1 MVARVSLDDPRQAI
15 CPHLIAARNPK
26 GNPPG
31 EEVTR
36 SRISLEMWKQLGLAA
51 LLSLVV
57 AGVGSVIWS
66 ALLIANAR
74 TSPAVPWSV
83 AVMAVVLAA
92 YWWYWSGHGAPKS
105 TATARAKLMRA
116 HLVPLRI
123 FAWSWIAGVLAL
135 VALAALWIVSVE
147 VTGNGGNPTESQLN
161 GYPTLFV
168 VLGIAMGSLVSPIT
182 EETAFRGYAQVI
194 LERRF
199 PAVAAVAISSAFFA
213 AWHGPTQGFFWSKLL
228 FFFFVGVVFGTIAY
242 HTKSILPAL
251 PVHIAGD
258 VLFFVVIW
266 PQDAGRPVVWREGI
280 TGGFWLEVLQLI
292 VFGAA
297 AVLAF
302 RQLRAITRSQLPL
315 AHSMPAAP

>member
-1 MVARVSLDDPRQAI
+1 MRV
-15 CPHLIAARNPK
+15 
-26 GNPPG
+26 
-31 EEVTR
+31 
-36 SRISLEMWKQLGLAA
+36 EMWKQLGLAA
-51 LLSLVV
+51 LLALVV
-57 AGVGSVIWS
+57 AGVGSVLWS
-66 ALLIANAR
+66 TLLIANAR
-74 TSPAVPWSV
+74 TSSSIPWSV
-83 AVMAVVLAA
+83 AVMAAVLAA
-92 YWWYWSGHGAPKS
+92 YWWYLSGHGAPKGN
-105 TATARAKLMRA
+105 ALARAELMRA
-116 HLVPLRI
+116 QLVPFRI
-123 FAWSWIAGVLAL
+123 FAWSWISGALAL
-135 VALAALWIVSVE
+135 VALAALWIVLVE

-199 PAVAAVAISSAFFA
+199 PAIEAVAISSVFFA

-228 FFFFVGVVFGTIAY
+228 FFFIVGVVFGTIAY

-266 PQDAGRPVVWREGI
+266 PRDAGRPLVWRQGA
-280 TGGFWLEVLQLI
+280 GADFWLEVLQLI

-302 RQLRAITRSQLPL
+302 RRLRAITPSRSPL
-315 AHSMPAAP
+315 AQSMSAVP

>member
-1 MVARVSLDDPRQAI
+1 M
-15 CPHLIAARNPK
+15 C
-26 GNPPG
+26 
-31 EEVTR
+31 
-36 SRISLEMWKQLGLAA
+36 KQLGLAA
-51 LLSLVV
+51 LLAFVV

-74 TSPAVPWSV
+74 TSPAIPWSV
-83 AVMAVVLAA
+83 AVMVVVLAA
-92 YWWYWSGHGAPKS
+92 YWWYLSGHGAPTS
-105 TATARAKLMRA
+105 TASARAKLMRA

-123 FAWSWIAGVLAL
+123 FAWSWIAGAIAL
-135 VALAALWIVSVE
+135 VALAALWIVLVQ

-168 VLGIAMGSLVSPIT
+168 ILGIAMGSLVSPIT

-199 PAVAAVAISSAFFA
+199 PAIAAVAISSAFFA
-213 AWHGPTQGFFWSKLL
+213 AWHGPTQGFFWSKVL
-228 FFFFVGVVFGTIAY
+228 FFFIVGVVFGTIAY

-266 PQDAGRPVVWREGI
+266 PQDAGRPLVWHQGA
-280 TGGFWLEVLQLI
+280 GADFWLEVLQLI

-302 RQLRAITRSQLPL
+302 RQLRGVARSWSPL
-315 AHSMPAAP
+315 AQSMPAAP

>member
-1 MVARVSLDDPRQAI
+1 MR
-15 CPHLIAARNPK
+15 
-26 GNPPG
+26 
-31 EEVTR
+31 
-36 SRISLEMWKQLGLAA
+36 LEMWKQLGLAA
-51 LLSLVV
+51 LLALVV

-74 TSPAVPWSV
+74 TSPAMPWSV
-83 AVMAVVLAA
+83 ALMAIVLAA
-92 YWWYWSGHGAPKS
+92 YCWYLSGRGMPKS
-105 TATARAKLMRA
+105 TARARAKLMRA
-116 HLVPLRI
+116 RLVPLRT
-123 FAWSWIAGVLAL
+123 FAWSWIAGALAL
-135 VALAALWIVSVE
+135 AALAALWIVLVE
-147 VTGNGGNPTESQLN
+147 VSGNGGNPTESQLN

-199 PAVAAVAISSAFFA
+199 PAIVAVAISSALFA
-213 AWHGPTQGFFWSKLL
+213 AWHGPTQGLYWSKLL
-228 FFFFVGVVFGTIAY
+228 FFFLVGVVFGTIAY

-258 VLFFVVIW
+258 LLFFVLIW
-266 PQDAGRPVVWREGI
+266 PQDARRPLVWRQGV
-280 TGGFWLEVLQLI
+280 GADFWLEVLQLI

-302 RQLRAITRSQLPL
+302 RRLREVARS
-315 AHSMPAAP
+315 